1 MKKRSSSDELLPIAR
16 RALALGYAA
25 IDSAKPKRVD
35 EARRLILRVLGAV
48 DEQLCGGEIGELVK
62 ALRRLAAELTGL
74 AQSTA

>member
-1 MKKRSSSDELLPIAR
+1 MKKRASGEELLPTVR

-25 IDSAKPKRVD
+25 IDSPTGKRVH

-48 DEQLCGGEIGELVK
+48 DERLCGGEIAEMIK

-74 AQSTA
+74 EQSTA